1 MSTLSLRSMLF
12 VPGNR
17 ADRFGRAL
25 AAGADAICID
35 LEDAVA
41 QDAKSGA
48 RATVMAYPAQ
58 AALAGQHAA
67 LGVRINSIRTQDGL
81 RDLAA
86 LADAPV
92 LPDFLMIPKIAH
104 PEEAAIIAEAF
115 PGLPLWPIVESA
127 AGLFQAA
134 AIAAAPSVAGLLF
147 GAVDYAAECG
157 CTLAWESLL
166 YARSALA
173 AFRAAA
179 GIQLLDVPALDIKDS
194 AGLDATTR
202 RARDLGFTGRAC
214 IHPAQVETVNAA
226 FAPSE
231 AEIAAAHRLVQAL
244 REAAGAAALLD
255 GKLIEKPVILAAE
268 RVLARAAALREAEHG

>member
-81 RDLAA
+81 RDLA
-86 LADAPV
+86 DPR
-92 LPDFLMIPKIAH
+92 
-104 PEEAAIIAEAF
+104 
-115 PGLPLWPIVESA
+115 
-127 AGLFQAA
+127 Q
-134 AIAAAPSVAGLLF
+134 
-147 GAVDYAAECG
+147 
-157 CTLAWESLL
+157 
-166 YARSALA
+166 
-173 AFRAAA
+173 
-179 GIQLLDVPALDIKDS
+179 
-194 AGLDATTR
+194 R
-202 RARDLGFTGRAC
+202 R
-214 IHPAQVETVNAA
+214 
-226 FAPSE
+226 
-231 AEIAAAHRLVQAL
+231 
-244 REAAGAAALLD
+244 
-255 GKLIEKPVILAAE
+255 
-268 RVLARAAALREAEHG
+268 

>member
-1 MSTLSLRSMLF
+1 MLF

>member
-48 RATVMAYPAQ
+48 RAAVMAYPAQ